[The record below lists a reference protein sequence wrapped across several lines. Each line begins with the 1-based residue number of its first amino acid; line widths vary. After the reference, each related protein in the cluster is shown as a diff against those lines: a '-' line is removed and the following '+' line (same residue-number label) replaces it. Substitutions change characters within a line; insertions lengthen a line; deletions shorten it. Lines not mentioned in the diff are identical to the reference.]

1 MHSPGGRNP
10 ARGREG
16 EIFWFQILPQRTTV
30 ISCHAYTGGMTFVRV
45 AGTADVPPGTMKHV
59 EPAGIELVLV
69 NAGGT
74 VYALA
79 DRCAHMNAPL
89 SMGVLDGNAIVC
101 PLHFSRFD
109 VKTGKKIS
117 GPVMGGS
124 LPGAEKLPPES
135 QAMLGRMMEI
145 MKPVK
150 THDQQVFAVK
160 IEGGNILVDVKQ

>member
-1 MHSPGGRNP
+1 MFSDFASVAIG
-10 ARGREG
+10 
-16 EIFWFQILPQRTTV
+16 
-30 ISCHAYTGGMTFVRV
+30 ISCYSSTAGMVFLRV
-45 AGTADVPPGTMKHV
+45 AGAADVPPGTMKHV
-59 EPAGIELVLV
+59 ESAGIELVLV

-89 SMGVLDGNAIVC
+89 SRGVLDGNAIVC

-117 GPVMGGS
+117 GPMMGGS

-135 QAMLGRMMEI
+135 QAMMGRMMEI

-150 THDQQVFAVK
+150 THDQPVFAVK
-160 IEGGNILVDVKQ
+160 IEGENIPVDSGSNFLFMIPFGKIRKK

>member
-1 MHSPGGRNP
+1 M
-10 ARGREG
+10 A
-16 EIFWFQILPQRTTV
+16 
-30 ISCHAYTGGMTFVRV
+30 FVRV
-45 AGTADVPPGTMKHV
+45 AGAADVPPGTMKHV
-59 EPAGIELVLV
+59 ESAGIELVLV

-135 QAMLGRMMEI
+135 QAMMGRMMEI

-150 THDQQVFAVK
+150 THDQQVFRAK
-160 IEGGNILVDVKQ
+160 IEGENILVDVKQ